1 MSWRRRLW
9 PLVRATIFSHSFHNQ
24 YRLRNRLLRLFGATV
39 DDTSR
44 VRPSVWIDE
53 PWNFSMGRKSSL
65 GDRCAVYAQA
75 PVRIGSRSVCSQHT
89 ILSAFTIDTERT
101 RHGQPIDIGDDVWV
115 AADCVVEGG
124 ATLPDGALVGARSC
138 VAAASALEPWTIA
151 AGLPARSIKPR
162 PFKGR
167 P

>member
-1 MSWRRRLW
+1 MSWRRTLW

-24 YRLRNRLLRLFGATV
+24 YRLRNRLLRFFGATV

-53 PWNFSMGRKSSL
+53 PWNLAIGRKSSL
-65 GDRCAVYAQA
+65 GDRCAVYAHA
-75 PVRIGSRSVCSQHT
+75 PVRIGDRSVCSQHT
-89 ILSAFTIDTERT
+89 ILGAFTIDGT
-101 RHGQPIDIGDDVWV
+101 RRLGAPITLGDDVWV

-124 ATLPDGALVGARSC
+124 ATLPDGTLIGARSC
-138 VAAASALEPWTIA
+138 VAPHAAIDPWTIA
-151 AGLPARSIKPR
+151 AGLPAASIKPR

-167 P
+167 R